1 VTRNRACKGPGTP
14 YPSGRSNLLAR
25 TVAAFGL
32 LAALASSGCSH
43 RDACNV
49 IPDPP
54 TEAIF
59 EPSCGVANLVAVD
72 LSGPCATGDAGLSSY
87 VSGESVAIAS
97 PSPGV
102 CHVRLAFATGFTYSA
117 DVTFTSQATV
127 ADCVPS
133 VSYVG
138 PTQVD
143 FPVTEPGGTCMASG
157 DACASC
163 ADAGKDVTVST
174 EPADD
179 AETGAP
185 DGAACDVPAALDSG
199 LAFAWDVRD
208 SGSTPAICQAAL
220 AAGCCSPLLACAGDE
235 ACAQLVACVNACPTP
250 RADGCVNT
258 CNSSAS
264 SAAQGQLSAV
274 ASCSK
279 DAPIPCQWP

>member
-72 LSGPCATGDAGLSSY
+72 LSGPCATGDAGNPSY
-87 VSGESVAIAS
+87 AYGEWVEIAS
-97 PSPGV
+97 PNPGV
-102 CHVRLAFATGFTYSA
+102 CHVRLTFATGFIYSV
-117 DVTFTSQATV
+117 DVTFTSQTAEG
-127 ADCVPS
+127 DCVPS
-133 VSYVG
+133 FSYVG
-138 PTQVD
+138 PTQVV
-143 FPVTEPGGTCMASG
+143 FPVTDPGETCMASG

-163 ADAGKDVTVST
+163 TDANADVAMST
-174 EPADD
+174 EPMDG
-179 AETGAP
+179 AEAGLP
-185 DGAACDVPAALDSG
+185 DGGACDIPAAQDSG

-208 SGSTPAICQAAL
+208 SGNTPASCQATL
-220 AAGCCSPLLACAGDE
+220 AARCCSPLLACAGDE